1 VEPLGGISSSG
12 AERRKARQPML
23 RPSVFQRAI
32 CKCVQ
37 LKELK
42 TWRDY
47 LTHERGINPEKNHE
61 GKRNA
66 MSINDWEGGTKRSER
81 HVKAHTI

>member
-1 VEPLGGISSSG
+1 
-12 AERRKARQPML
+12 ML

-47 LTHERGINPEKNHE
+47 LTQPAIQSAQHHELMMLSPR
-61 GKRNA
+61 RA
-66 MSINDWEGGTKRSER
+66 LACARR
-81 HVKAHTI
+81 LAAKALSAGALHRA